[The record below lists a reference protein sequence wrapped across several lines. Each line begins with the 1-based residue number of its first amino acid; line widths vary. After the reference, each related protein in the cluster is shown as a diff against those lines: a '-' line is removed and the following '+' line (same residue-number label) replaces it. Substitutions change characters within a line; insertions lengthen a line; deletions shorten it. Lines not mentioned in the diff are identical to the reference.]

1 MDDSN
6 KKEFWAMIN
15 VCMELS
21 NHPPLSKEAVLVWWA
36 KLNKYE
42 IEAVRAALDKWVDS
56 TSKAPTPSDI
66 MNLCKPVTPIYNAIQ
81 RKADVEANK
90 RNAQK
95 VHNFVAEHM
104 KPKNDYRAWI
114 KPILE
119 NPNRYPEISLKYAKE
134 VEALQG
140 GAA

>member
-90 RNAQK
+90 RQAKK
-95 VHNFVAEHM
+95 VHQFVEEKLEH
-104 KPKNDYRAWI
+104 KTDLKKWARDIVSGVRDPKTY
-114 KPILE
+114 
-119 NPNRYPEISLKYAKE
+119 PNYELSLKYAKE
-134 VEALQG
+134 ALS
-140 GAA
+140 A